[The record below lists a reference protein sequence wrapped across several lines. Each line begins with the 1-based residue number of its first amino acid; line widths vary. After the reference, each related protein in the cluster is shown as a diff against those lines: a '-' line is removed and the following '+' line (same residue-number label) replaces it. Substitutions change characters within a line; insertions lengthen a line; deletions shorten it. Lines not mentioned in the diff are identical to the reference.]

1 MSYATQPK
9 KMLIPNLL
17 ALLKEYSGPEY
28 RLSQK
33 EILDILKRDYDIA
46 IDRKT
51 LGRNLTE
58 LVDAGYPI
66 MFDEILRPGIGEGTI
81 RTNWYLERD
90 FEDSELRLL
99 IDSLLFSKH
108 IPYSQCKELITK
120 LEGLSNK
127 YFKAKVK
134 HIMNLPENQP
144 SNSQLFYV
152 IEVLD
157 EAIANGKKVSFQYE
171 EYGIDK
177 KRHPRMNDIKET
189 RQYIVNPF
197 QMVATNGRYYLIG
210 NYDKYDNISHY
221 RLDRIAEIK
230 LLEVPIKSKKEI
242 PEIKDGLN
250 LSTRMAEHI
259 YMFGGLST
267 RVKFRAPIWIA
278 DQIIDWFGMDI
289 EFAKE
294 VSGPESEET
303 VLVSVKVNEKA
314 FKLWALQYGMYV
326 EVLEPDTLRAEIKT
340 DIQKISTRY
349 GK

>member
-1 MSYATQPK
+1 MDYGSQPK

-17 ALLKEYSGPEY
+17 KLLKDCSGTDHK
-28 RLSQK
+28 LTQK
-33 EILDILKRDYDIA
+33 EMLDILKHDYDMT

-66 MFDEILRPGIGEGTI
+66 AFEEKPRPGVGDGVI
-81 RTNWYLERD
+81 RTNWYMERD

-108 IPYSQCKELITK
+108 IPYSQCKDLIGK

-134 HIMNLPENQP
+134 HIMNLPESQP
-144 SNSQLFYV
+144 SNAQLFCI

-157 EAIANGKKVSFQYE
+157 EAISTGKKVAFQYE
-171 EYGIDK
+171 EYGVDK
-177 KRHPRMNDIKET
+177 KRHLRLNDKKEPRK
-189 RQYIVNPF
+189 YVVNPF

-221 RLDRIAEIK
+221 RLDRIAEIE
-230 LLEVPIKSKKEI
+230 LLEAQVKPKKEV

-259 YMFGGLST
+259 YMFGGPSV
-267 RVKFRAPIWIA
+267 RVKFRTPVWLA
-278 DQIIDWFGMDI
+278 DQIIDWFGLDI
-289 EFAKE
+289 EFLKD
-294 VSGPESEET
+294 STSPEKDAT

-314 FKLWALQYGMYV
+314 FTLWALQYGMYV
-326 EVLEPDTLRAEIKT
+326 EVIEPAALRAEIKT
-340 DIQKISTRY
+340 DIQKIAKRY
-349 GK
+349 GA